1 MTPMGAVE
9 QPGGQFT
16 FGLGYSADDEELLR
30 SIARI
35 ATCYARHVG
44 VNVDRSEAALRFA
57 RGEQVDRCP
66 VGPPRG
72 DVVQTLGMP
81 EHPLY
86 HAVFLGRVAPSAPLL
101 AYVVLF
107 QFCEFIVEFTGDYP
121 EHRLPTGHYQSL
133 VSGLVE
139 THPFTWVLAAEDG
152 TEWIRERK
160 LAADRLEAR
169 CAPLRHYMAKFD
181 RLWIDRAIAI
191 GGSRYFRA
199 KDGGGSHQDA
209 STQAQQEAN
218 RVLEKY
224 DLRFEQMEFAGQ

>member
-1 MTPMGAVE
+1 MRPGKRPERASSIRVQTTGAVRTFEITASTKGEAERILRRNHPKRGYEMTPMGAVE

-160 LAADRLEAR
+160 LAADRLVPLAR
-169 CAPLRHYMAKFD
+169 NL
-181 RLWIDRAIAI
+181 
-191 GGSRYFRA
+191 
-199 KDGGGSHQDA
+199 
-209 STQAQQEAN
+209 
-218 RVLEKY
+218 
-224 DLRFEQMEFAGQ
+224 AGV